1 MYDLFLIIQ
10 ISGSYF
16 SKKFKLY
23 ICLFLISCYFYHQVT
38 PILNKKTATYL
49 YLFFISLICSSI
61 YGQKRNHYQ
70 LKITSITQ
78 SKNHHI
84 STIKHKQNFLSD
96 KELKKT
102 KDSVLSILKEKG
114 FYTLKRDSL
123 IIKNKKHT
131 YYIDLGKKIDDAVIK
146 TNPRDDQLLKSL
158 NLKLKDNQFTI
169 NIEDL
174 KNTITL
180 INNKL
185 TNNGR
190 IFSKVKLSNII
201 ISNSKLSA
209 TLDVSRSKKRKIDK
223 IIIKGYAEF
232 PKSFL
237 KNYFNISSPRIINSK
252 LIEEISNKTNQLDFI
267 KEVKK
272 PEILFSNDSTII
284 YMYINKVKA
293 NYFDGLVNFNSENK
307 KIKFRGYFDLNLKN
321 TFNKGEEIKV
331 HWRNNGNNKQE
342 LNLKSSIPYI
352 IGTKISSSVSFNLYK
367 HDSTYINTK
376 ANFSVFYTINNN
388 LSTSFITEN
397 EISKTSNKLI
407 DIDDYRKL
415 GFGFGIYYK
424 KNKST
429 IALELFR
436 RSRNTTESISFQELT
451 LKASTNINLSKKIT
465 FIISN
470 TSKFTSYKTKL
481 SNELYRSGGANS
493 IRGFQENS
501 ILSNAYSYMN
511 SELRFNTNSNS
522 YIYSLHDLGVF
533 NINNSNNIFKSIGL
547 GYQFTRGNSKIN
559 INAAFNGLFDQNYL
573 GTSIISIKM
582 LTHF

>member
-1 MYDLFLIIQ
+1 
-10 ISGSYF
+10 
-16 SKKFKLY
+16 
-23 ICLFLISCYFYHQVT
+23 
-38 PILNKKTATYL
+38 LNKKTATYL
-49 YLFFISLICSSI
+49 YLLFISIICSST
-61 YGQKRNHYQ
+61 YGQKKNNYQ
-70 LKITSITQ
+70 LKITSV
-78 SKNHHI
+78 SKSENLHI
-84 STIKHKQNFLSD
+84 STIKYKQEFLA
-96 KELKKT
+96 KKKLIRT

-114 FYTLKRDSL
+114 FYTLKKDSL
-123 IIKNKKHT
+123 IINDMQYT
-131 YYIDLGKKIDDAVIK
+131 YYIDLGKKITHAVIK
-146 TNPRDDQLLKSL
+146 TNTRDHELLKSL
-158 NLKLKDNQFTI
+158 NLKLKNNHFTI
-169 NIEDL
+169 DIENL
-174 KNTITL
+174 KKTITL
-180 INNKL
+180 INNEL
-185 TNNGR
+185 TNRGET
-190 IFSKVKLSNII
+190 FSKVKLSNIL
-201 ISNSKLSA
+201 ISDSKLSA
-209 TLDVSRSKKRKIDK
+209 TLQINRSRKRTIDK

-331 HWRNNGNNKQE
+331 NWRNNGNNKQE

-397 EISKTSNKLI
+397 ETSKTSNNLI
-407 DIDDYRKL
+407 NTEDYRKL
-415 GFGFGIYYK
+415 GLGFGLYYK

-436 RSRNTTESISFQELT
+436 RSRYTTESISFQELT

-465 FIISN
+465 FLISN
-470 TSKFTSYKTKL
+470 TSKLTSYRTDL

-501 ILSNAYSYMN
+501 ILSNTYSYMN

-533 NINNSNNIFKSIGL
+533 NINNINKIFKSIGL

-573 GTSIISIKM
+573 GTSIISVKM